1 MSEPSAANPTTP
13 PDTTGNQ
20 QRRRVRWL
28 PRSSVWYATILLFLV
43 SAVLEPGSVD
53 SVSINA
59 MLPFAGILA
68 IAAVGQTLVIMQR
81 GIDLSVPG
89 MMTLAGL
96 GVAEYA
102 AAHGNKLLPAILVVL
117 AVALLVGLVN
127 GLVVGFLTVTP
138 LVATLAM
145 NAILIG
151 AAISYSGGTPSRTPA
166 GLSSFANDKSLG
178 ISHVVWLALAFV
190 IVVALVISLTVWG
203 RRFVSVGASV
213 QAARAAGVR
222 VELARLSAYMAAAV
236 CYAVAGIVLAGYLS
250 TPNISMGE
258 SYLLPSVAAVVVG
271 GTALTGGRGNIVG
284 CRGRGLPD
292 AAHAARALDGSAD
305 LDPARHPECG
315 DRDRRRPAGQRPRGD
330 PRVPAA
336 ANGAGR
342 ALTHAVDYFGIRT
355 SGSDTETMRP

>member
-1 MSEPSAANPTTP
+1 MPAEVPSP
-13 PDTTGNQ
+13 Q
-20 QRRRVRWL
+20 KRRGVTRWL
-28 PRSSVWYATILLFLV
+28 PRSSVWYATVVLFIV
-43 SAVLEPGSVD
+43 SAVIEPGSVD

-68 IAAVGQTLVIMQR
+68 IAAVGQTLVVMQR

-96 GVAEYA
+96 AVSEYA
-102 AAHGNKLLPAILVVL
+102 ADHGDRLLPAVLVVV
-117 AVALLVGLVN
+117 AVALLVGLIN

-151 AAISYSGGTPSRTPA
+151 AAISYSGGTPSRAPA
-166 GLSSFANDKSLG
+166 GLSRFALEKSLG

-190 IVVALVISLTVWG
+190 IVVALVVSRTVWG

-258 SYLLPSVAAVVVG
+258 SYLLPAVAAVVVG

-284 CRGRGLPD
+284 TAVAAVFLTQLTQLVLSMGAPTSTQLVIQSAVIAIAAAVQVRDRD
-292 AAHAARALDGSAD
+292 AVLGFLRIRRPTRAPGARA
-305 LDPARHPECG
+305 
-315 DRDRRRPAGQRPRGD
+315 
-330 PRVPAA
+330 
-336 ANGAGR
+336 
-342 ALTHAVDYFGIRT
+342 
-355 SGSDTETMRP
+355 

>member
-1 MSEPSAANPTTP
+1 MSEPSAANPTIP
-13 PDTTGNQ
+13 PDTTGNR
-20 QRRRVRWL
+20 QRRRVRWF

-43 SAVLEPGSVD
+43 SAVIEPGSVD

-89 MMTLAGL
+89 MITLAGL
-96 GVAEYA
+96 GVSEYA
-102 AAHGNKLLPAILVVL
+102 AAHGGKLLPAVLVVL

-151 AAISYSGGTPSRTPA
+151 AAISYSGGTPSRTPK
-166 GLSSFANDKSLG
+166 GLSTFANDKTLG

-190 IVVALVISLTVWG
+190 IVVALVISRTVWG

-222 VELARLSAYMAAAV
+222 VELARLCAYMAAAV

-284 CRGRGLPD
+284 TAV
-292 AAHAARALDGSAD
+292 AAVFLTQLTQLVLSMGAPTSTQLVIQSAVIAIAAALQVS
-305 LDPARHPECG
+305 
-315 DRDRRRPAGQRPRGD
+315 DRDAILALLRRRTART
-330 PRVPAA
+330 VP
-336 ANGAGR
+336 
-342 ALTHAVDYFGIRT
+342 
-355 SGSDTETMRP
+355 

>member
-1 MSEPSAANPTTP
+1 MTSEPSAVNPTTP
-13 PDTTGNQ
+13 PDMPTA
-20 QRRRVRWL
+20 RRRRSASRWL
-28 PRSSVWYATILLFLV
+28 PRSSVWYATLALFV
-43 SAVLEPGSVD
+43 VCVVVEPGSVD

-59 MLPFAGILA
+59 MLPFAAILA

-89 MMTLAGL
+89 MMTLSGL
-96 GVAEYA
+96 AVSEYA
-102 AAHGNKLLPAILVVL
+102 ANHGDKLLPAVLVVL
-117 AVALLVGLVN
+117 AVALLVGLIN
-127 GLVVGFLTVTP
+127 GLVVGFLGVTP

-151 AAISYSGGTPSRTPA
+151 AAISYSGGTPSRAPA
-166 GLSSFANDKSLG
+166 GLSSFALDKTLG

-190 IVVALVISLTVWG
+190 IVVAGVVSRTVWG

-250 TPNISMGE
+250 TPNIGMGE

-284 CRGRGLPD
+284 TAV
-292 AAHAARALDGSAD
+292 AAVFLTQLTQLVLSMGAPTSTQLVIQSAVIAIAAALQV
-305 LDPARHPECG
+305 
-315 DRDRRRPAGQRPRGD
+315 RDRESMLAFLRGGRRT
-330 PRVPAA
+330 
-336 ANGAGR
+336 R
-342 ALTHAVDYFGIRT
+342 ASPTRA
-355 SGSDTETMRP
+355 